1 MVSPYLLRPI
11 RTLKQ
16 ARKDRARGRGRSK
29 IAVSTFSIDSM
40 VHVLSSLVRVQTA
53 TGRGRPQSPTDRKAA

>member
-1 MVSPYLLRPI
+1 MVSSYLMRPI

-16 ARKDRARGRGRSK
+16 AQKDRARARRRSK
-29 IAVSTFSIDSM
+29 IAASTSSVNSI
-40 VHVLSSLVRVQTA
+40 VYALSSLVVVQTA

>member
-16 ARKDRARGRGRSK
+16 ARKDRARLRRRSK
-29 IAVSTFSIDSM
+29 AANSKYATGSM
-40 VHVLSSLVRVQTA
+40 VHVLRSLVASRIA
-53 TGRGRPQSPTDRKAA
+53 AGRRAPQPPTDREAA